1 MYIKG
6 HLECIN
12 SNKGLFKFQNKKDD
26 KTLDIKNV
34 QFKGNEFICRF
45 NVAKINEGYLEPGA
59 YTLNYITETQTYVA
73 EISNKLLK
81 IKETNLISTIKI

>member
-1 MYIKG
+1 M
-6 HLECIN
+6 
-12 SNKGLFKFQNKKDD
+12 
-26 KTLDIKNV
+26 

-81 IKETNLISTIKI
+81 NKGNKFNQYDKNLEEIKSKEDLSIKKLIKGI